1 MKALTSAGT
10 ATPITLRLRLHSM
23 GAHAASVNHMIAY
36 FVPFITVV
44 VLTVIAS
51 LSAEVARQ
59 RDELLPLLNFEPFV
73 YALFLVAGFSLM
85 ISHRSRVPEIL
96 GTALVV
102 PFSGALAGWGAG
114 LTFVELLSGN
124 WQNVPVG
131 IALSVLMAVIT
142 LAPVLIIRHAV
153 SFTADVRDRW
163 FRNSV
168 HVWLTYFMA
177 ISLVVGGLFGLWSV
191 YG

>member
-1 MKALTSAGT
+1 
-10 ATPITLRLRLHSM
+10 
-23 GAHAASVNHMIAY
+23 MIAY

-44 VLTVIAS
+44 VLTVMAS

-73 YALFLVAGFSLM
+73 YVLFLVAGFSLM

-102 PFSGALAGWGAG
+102 PFSGALTGWGAG

-131 IALSVLMAVIT
+131 IALSVLKSPIGD
-142 LAPVLIIRHAV
+142 P
-153 SFTADVRDRW
+153 
-163 FRNSV
+163 
-168 HVWLTYFMA
+168 
-177 ISLVVGGLFGLWSV
+177 
-191 YG
+191 